1 MRFENIANGIGGNM
15 NCECKRFDSLHE
27 FFEAAPAD
35 RLERFIGDVSRDV
48 VDWVGRQIADRDELN
63 RFSTA
68 VWSEGM
74 DMLDAARSRVD
85 AANVP
90 APRNRRRRARFDEF
104 DGDDICL
111 DRLRDG
117 APFWRTTQRETTTGP
132 TSITIAIEQGGPAYR
147 SADELIWRGIAAIV
161 LTELLE
167 AAGYRVCL
175 VTYNAGTEVYTDDSD
190 AFYSVELKRETDP
203 LDVVTFV
210 NALSGW
216 AFRTVGIGVLGQ
228 SQSGRKVSSGC
239 GVRRQIDAEQFATLH
254 GSAADVLINNVWD
267 EFAAVDL
274 IEKTLERIQ
283 SGTLAAA

>member
-1 MRFENIANGIGGNM
+1 MRFENIDGGLRSGV
-15 NCECKRFDSLHE
+15 NCECKRFDDVRS
-27 FFEAAPAD
+27 FFEATPES
-35 RLERFIGDVSRDV
+35 RLCSTVGDIGRERMR
-48 VDWVGRQIADRDELN
+48 WVGRPIANREELN
-63 RFSTA
+63 QFATA

-117 APFWRTTQRETTTGP
+117 APFWRTTQRETTSGP
-132 TSITIAIEQGGPAYR
+132 ASITIAIQQGGGAVR
-147 SADELIWRGIAAIV
+147 SADELVWRGIAAIV

-175 VTYNAGTEVYTDDSD
+175 VAYGASAGTFDDGTDS
-190 AFYSVELKRETDP
+190 FYSVELKRESDP
-203 LDVVTFV
+203 LDVVSMV

-216 AFRTVGIGVLGQ
+216 AFRVPGLGVMGSSTTRLTNHHY
-228 SQSGRKVSSGC
+228 GRMHD
-239 GVRRQIDAEQFATLH
+239 IDAEQFATLNR
-254 GSAADVLINNVWD
+254 SAADVLINNVWD
-267 EFAAVDL
+267 EFAAVEL
-274 IEKTLERIQ
+274 IETTLERIQ